1 MKILITGA
9 TGLLGGHLL
18 QTLQQRGEQIRALIL
33 PVENADKLIAQGV
46 EVERGDVTDDST
58 LAPAVK
64 DIEIIFHLAGMMGV
78 NSPIADYRLV
88 NVRGYENLYRA
99 AQAVGVRWFVHTSA
113 HTVYGL
119 GYGRF
124 LTEKDALRP
133 DRDPYS
139 ITKAEGDRLI
149 RRLMLKSDM
158 ETVIIRPGTF
168 FGPGDRLHYGRIAQ
182 RMKNGKGVIIG
193 GGDNALP
200 FCYVTDVVQ
209 GFLLAAYH
217 EKAPGNVY
225 NISNDRPLTQQEMFY
240 AIADDVGGKRP
251 TRHLP
256 YLPIYYGSIV
266 AEKVALVTRTK
277 GNLLCN
283 DAAIVDR
290 QIGQVPCRAFS
301 AYIICNGIE
310 HLLLCKRAVVRDV
323 IDITRS
329 LLMIGRQQK
338 ALHHIRHVA
347 EWQRVISSSN
357 NYPLAIL
364 HALSDATV
372 VQSISW
378 PEEGAR
384 TDDHRLH
391 IAFEHEASDQTI
403 TLCFGN
409 AVGVRVWSHCILLGE
424 ESPITKPIDSMR
436 TGMNETAYACC
447 LSRPVEILRTTD
459 IHQAIICK

>member
-1 MKILITGA
+1 MKVLITGA

-46 EVERGDVTDDST
+46 EVARGDVTDAST
-58 LAPAVK
+58 LALAVK

-78 NSPIADYRLV
+78 NRPLADYRLV
-88 NVRGYENLYRA
+88 NVRGSENLYRA
-99 AQAVGVRWFVHTSA
+99 AQAVGVRRFVHTSS

-133 DRDPYS
+133 DPDPYS

-225 NISNDRPLTQQEMFY
+225 NISNDRPLTQREMFY

-251 TRHLP
+251 TRRLP

-266 AEKVALVTRTK
+266 AEKVALVTRTRPLVTRLGTMMFGTDNRHSVEK
-277 GNLLCN
+277 ARSELGYEPKVDLREGIRL
-283 DAAIVDR
+283 AAAWFNTGGME
-290 QIGQVPCRAFS
+290 QPF
-301 AYIICNGIE
+301 
-310 HLLLCKRAVVRDV
+310 V
-323 IDITRS
+323 IQAS
-329 LLMIGRQQK
+329 QY
-338 ALHHIRHVA
+338 A
-347 EWQRVISSSN
+347 
-357 NYPLAIL
+357 PLG
-364 HALSDATV
+364 
-372 VQSISW
+372 
-378 PEEGAR
+378 GAR
-384 TDDHRLH
+384 K
-391 IAFEHEASDQTI
+391 S
-403 TLCFGN
+403 
-409 AVGVRVWSHCILLGE
+409 
-424 ESPITKPIDSMR
+424 
-436 TGMNETAYACC
+436 
-447 LSRPVEILRTTD
+447 
-459 IHQAIICK
+459 